1 MTDAAPPAIL
11 DASDVD
17 QLYERLATRPAAPA
31 APVAADIR
39 TESCGTCRCYH
50 RISPSD
56 GQCRA
61 GKPTALLLPLPGVA
75 GGITVRTYS
84 DWPPV
89 KETQWC
95 VTDYTPLWAAGN

>member
-1 MTDAAPPAIL
+1 MTDEPAIL

-17 QLYERLATRPAAPA
+17 QLYQRLAARPA

-39 TESCGTCRCYH
+39 VESCRTCRCYH
-50 RISPSD
+50 RISPGD

-61 GKPTALLLPLPGVA
+61 GRPTALLLPLPGVA
-75 GGITVRTYS
+75 GGVTVRTYS

-89 KETQWC
+89 KDTQWC
-95 VTDYTPLWAAGN
+95 VTDYQPLYPAGN